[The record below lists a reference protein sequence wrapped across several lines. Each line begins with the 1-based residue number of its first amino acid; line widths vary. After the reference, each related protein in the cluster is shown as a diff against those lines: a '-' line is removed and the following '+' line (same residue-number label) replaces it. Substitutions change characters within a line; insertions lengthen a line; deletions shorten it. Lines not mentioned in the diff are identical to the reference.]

1 MKFFGKQISLKS
13 TLLLL
18 IQAVEG
24 KKMTVKF
31 ATLLVLLSAATCAL
45 AGEIRDGATMYV
57 KADSMWFESY
67 NGLNAWQRDKK
78 ALTPEDLKAHQ
89 DNLLGSRDA
98 WQFTSKLPVRIH
110 RYYAAGNAV
119 EVEMLNP
126 GRLHGSIWWVDE
138 NDCVK

>member
-1 MKFFGKQISLKS
+1 
-13 TLLLL
+13 
-18 IQAVEG
+18 
-24 KKMTVKF
+24 MTIKV

-45 AGEIRDGATMYV
+45 AGEIREGSTIYV
-57 KADSMWFESY
+57 KANSMWFESY
-67 NGLNAWQRDKK
+67 NGLHAWQRDKK
-78 ALTPEDLKAHQ
+78 TLSPEDLKAHQ

-98 WQFTSKLPVRIH
+98 WQFTSKQPVRIH